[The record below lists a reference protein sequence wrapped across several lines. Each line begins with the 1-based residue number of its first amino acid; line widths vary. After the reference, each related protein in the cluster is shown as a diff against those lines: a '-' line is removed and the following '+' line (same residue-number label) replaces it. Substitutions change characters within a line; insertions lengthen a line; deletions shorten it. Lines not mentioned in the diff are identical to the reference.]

1 MTTLINRRNFLFGS
15 AVVAG
20 AGALAACSSNSSSSG
35 TSAAGTTSASNNATE
50 LSMDGKGWSY
60 DETNNAYYILGLTYC
75 SRPQATDYE
84 TLSLIVPGASVD
96 ATDNGDGT
104 YSLKPKQ
111 TTAAVVMPV
120 NTPGYAAQ
128 KPMTEYSWDTV
139 SEYIE
144 AGLVYAHAGVRGK
157 DSMTD
162 SYVGNAP
169 WGVTDLKAAVRFIRL
184 NAEFIPADTSK
195 VYTFGHSGG
204 GAQSAVMGASGDS
217 DLYTPYLEAI
227 GAAMTGANGE
237 KLSDAIA
244 GAMCWCPI
252 TSLDFANLAYE
263 WQMGQFATTGTRA
276 DGTWTKAYSNDLA
289 KAFGDYLNGLGL
301 EDGGKRMSLEQ
312 SGDGYF
318 LAGSYYDK
326 IVAVVEKS
334 LNDFLSVTTFPYTP
348 SNTTMAGMSVG
359 VGGTGA
365 AAQSGSSSG
374 ASPSDAAG
382 AGAAGASGAMPSGM
396 PTGMG
401 QQEEDTTTYNTVE
414 EYFAKLNESETWA
427 IYDSATNTAKVDNL
441 RGFINSQKNATKDVG
456 ALDGV
461 SRGQTENTV
470 MGIGAS
476 DPLHFSEP
484 SRDVIE
490 KADYSSYSDWSSDY
504 GADGYDSDFAKKD
517 AVGIDVTTRQDMYNP
532 MYYINKTYPG
542 FGEST
547 VAPRWRIRTGIKQ
560 GDTATP
566 VELNIALA
574 LTQMGISDVDFATIW
589 GLGHTMAELEG
600 DASTN
605 FIKWVQS

>member
-1 MTTLINRRNFLFGS
+1 MPTLINRRNFLFGS

-75 SRPQATDYE
+75 SKPQATDYE

-111 TTAAVVMPV
+111 TTAAVVMPL

-162 SYVGNAP
+162 AYVGNAP

-204 GAQSAVMGASGDS
+204 
-217 DLYTPYLEAI
+217 
-227 GAAMTGANGE
+227 GANGE

-348 SNTTMAGMSVG
+348 SNTTMAGMGVG
-359 VGGTGA
+359 IGGTGA

-382 AGAAGASGAMPSGM
+382 AGAAGASGAMPSGGGA
-396 PTGMG
+396 PAGMG
-401 QQEEDTTTYNTVE
+401 QQEEDTTT
-414 EYFAKLNESETWA
+414 
-427 IYDSATNTAKVDNL
+427 
-441 RGFINSQKNATKDVG
+441 
-456 ALDGV
+456 
-461 SRGQTENTV
+461 
-470 MGIGAS
+470 
-476 DPLHFSEP
+476 
-484 SRDVIE
+484 
-490 KADYSSYSDWSSDY
+490 
-504 GADGYDSDFAKKD
+504 
-517 AVGIDVTTRQDMYNP
+517 
-532 MYYINKTYPG
+532 
-542 FGEST
+542 
-547 VAPRWRIRTGIKQ
+547 
-560 GDTATP
+560 
-566 VELNIALA
+566 
-574 LTQMGISDVDFATIW
+574 
-589 GLGHTMAELEG
+589 
-600 DASTN
+600 
-605 FIKWVQS
+605 